1 MFQFP
6 ALAHHLSGVTGLQPD
21 RLSHSEIFG
30 LMVICTYPKLI
41 AAYHVLHRLQE
52 PRHPPYALSYLLT
65 RHILLRA
72 VSAESCTLR
81 FRCFL
86 NLYGFTFIAFICS
99 YSFEITLEES
109 FVLSNMSKIMCNS
122 FVADCGEYRIRTDD
136 PLLAKQVL

>member
-6 ALAHHLSGVTGLQPD
+6 ALAHHISGVTGLQPD

-81 FRCFL
+81 FSCFL

-99 YSFEITLEES
+99 YSFEIALEES
-109 FVLSNMSKIMCNS
+109 FMLSNMSKIMCNS

>member
-30 LMVICTYPKLI
+30 LRVICTYPKLI

-81 FRCFL
+81 FSYFL

-99 YSFEITLEES
+99 YSFEIALEES

-122 FVADCGEYRIRTDD
+122 CVADCGEYRIRTDD